1 MMFFKMSKVIEVFEI
16 EDYKEIFIKLI
27 NIFFFILKLIILM
40 NVFIF
45 FMRVIRNNLGKY
57 LNIYIFFLINYC
69 LWYKDINV
77 SFIFYRYEII
87 VFVC

>member
-57 LNIYIFFLINYC
+57 LNIYIF
-69 LWYKDINV
+69 
-77 SFIFYRYEII
+77 IFNKLL
-87 VFVC
+87 FVI